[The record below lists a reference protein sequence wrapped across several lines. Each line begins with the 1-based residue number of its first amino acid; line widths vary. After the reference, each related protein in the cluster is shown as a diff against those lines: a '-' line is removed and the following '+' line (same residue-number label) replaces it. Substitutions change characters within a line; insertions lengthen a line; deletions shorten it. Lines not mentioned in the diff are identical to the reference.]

1 MKKSTYILLAVITI
15 LICLVVFLSH
25 KVAVLRKEDNHPL
38 SSGKVDT
45 VYVSRLFDIK
55 PDLKIPVIPERVY
68 MFLKDSSSKVADIR
82 WIHDTVTVVE
92 KDSSSFNY
100 NTVFLTQYPNN
111 PKFVQMTLDN
121 KLTLAFLNTQGQVYQ
136 EVYPVDLENFCY
148 RYTDNLTSE
157 KISFWSKL
165 QPFAQV
171 TFRPINTLIDLDLG
185 VTYKTTKMQYEIGI
199 NGFYYNPMPSHF
211 GYDFFL
217 RFRYNF

>member
-25 KVAVLRKEDNHPL
+25 KVAVLRKEGNQPL

-45 VYVSRLFDIK
+45 VYVGRFFDIQ

-68 MFLKDSSSKVADIR
+68 MFLKDSTSEVVDIR

-92 KDSSSFNY
+92 KDSSFFNF
-100 NTVFLTQYPNN
+100 NTTFLTQYPNN

-136 EVYPVDLENFCY
+136 EVYPIYLENFRY

-171 TFRPINTLIDLDLG
+171 TLRPINTLIDLDLG

>member
-25 KVAVLRKEDNHPL
+25 KVAVLRKEDNQPL

-45 VYVSRLFDIK
+45 VYVGRFFDIQ
-55 PDLKIPVIPERVY
+55 PDLKIPVIPERVFI
-68 MFLKDSSSKVADIR
+68 FLKDSTSEVADIR

-100 NTVFLTQYPNN
+100 NTAFLTKYPNN

-136 EVYPVDLENFCY
+136 EVYPVDLENFRY